1 MSVNLT
7 FFSTR
12 VIMILCLLSSVCR
25 GQEKG
30 GGAAITAQGSDA
42 PPQMEKVLKSSEQLL
57 ATVDAQVKV
66 LEDKYVQQRKLS
78 ADASLGSEAR
88 DSAVKEAAKVSDLLK
103 AMTKERDALAAQ
115 IKSVRSL
122 LGLAPDAKKSDAPA
136 ATTTPPRQA
145 PAEGGK
151 KSN

>member
-1 MSVNLT
+1 MSVNFT
-7 FFSTR
+7 FLPMLSIISLLLLAL
-12 VIMILCLLSSVCR
+12 VCL
-25 GQEKG
+25 GQDKG
-30 GGAAITAQGSDA
+30 GGGTIPSQGASA
-42 PPQMEKVLKSSEQLL
+42 PPQMAEMEKVLKSSEQLL
-57 ATVDAQVKV
+57 AAVDAQVKV
-66 LEDKYVQQRKLS
+66 LEDKYVQQRKPS

-88 DSAVKEAAKVSDLLK
+88 DLAVKEAAKVTDLLK

-136 ATTTPPRQA
+136 PPGQA
-145 PAEGGK
+145 PADGDK